1 MHPCQIL
8 LSIIVLVVHN
18 FLRLVRHSTKYCH
31 QQEELPWT
39 VTQGALG
46 RRHCYNLFI
55 CVSTISSQ
63 LYSFTVLFSAILY
76 MTEILYICQD
86 FILLIFQGNDFLQL
100 KSYKNIWN
108 IKMTYHSFNILEG
121 TLRFGRLQFHPFLIF
136 ATKFSFAPIL
146 VLLISKRNWKNFTS
160 S

>member
-8 LSIIVLVVHN
+8 FSIIVVVHN

-39 VTQGALG
+39 ITQGALG
-46 RRHCYNLFI
+46 RKYCYNLFI
-55 CVSTISSQ
+55 CVFYHIHSQ
-63 LYSFTVLFSAILY
+63 LYSFTVLFSAFLH

-108 IKMTYHSFNILEG
+108 IKMTYHSFNILKG

-136 ATKFSFAPIL
+136 ATKFSFAAIL
-146 VLLISKRNWKNFTS
+146 VILISKRNGKNFTS